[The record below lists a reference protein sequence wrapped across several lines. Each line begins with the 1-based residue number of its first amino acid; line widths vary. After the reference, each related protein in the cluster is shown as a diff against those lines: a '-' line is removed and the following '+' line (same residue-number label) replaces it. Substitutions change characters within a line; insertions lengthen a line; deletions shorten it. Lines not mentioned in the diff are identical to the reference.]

1 MPDVLEQRGLL
12 GTEPPAWFD
21 PAMSLMVWE
30 KANTTGALKAAET
43 PRTAPAAELHV
54 CTRPEYCCSR

>member
-12 GTEPPAWFD
+12 GTKPPAWFD

-30 KANTTGALKAAET
+30 KANTTEVLKAAET
-43 PRTAPAAELHV
+43 PRTPLAADHHV
-54 CTRPEYCCSR
+54 CT

>member
-21 PAMSLMVWE
+21 PTMSLMVWE
-30 KANTTGALKAAET
+30 KANTTGALEAAET
-43 PRTAPAAELHV
+43 TRTPPAAELQV
-54 CTRPEYCCSR
+54 CT